1 MPSAEFPMP
10 ISERIPTP
18 KSSPSKSS
26 PSDKFNPNLYRP
38 VIVPPR
44 PRIMQDFI
52 ANGGKV
58 TAFTQPD
65 NTVIQLRK
73 PQVHKSMPKVSPPV
87 GTVRQSTGSVL
98 DKIQAELAET
108 KKREDELRKAR
119 RDMFRS
125 QPDLTKLLSKEKNS
139 EANPKDNSEYL
150 VDSDGEET

>member
-1 MPSAEFPMP
+1 MKIEKYKFTLCFNSLCKSRAIMLTRPTDNLHIQEQNMGPDLALSYSIIGLKSHHFSF
-10 ISERIPTP
+10 SE
-18 KSSPSKSS
+18 
-26 PSDKFNPNLYRP
+26 KFNPALYRP

-73 PQVHKSMPKVSPPV
+73 PQVHKSVPKVSPPV

-119 RDMFRS
+119 RDMFRC
-125 QPDLTKLLSKEKNS
+125 
-139 EANPKDNSEYL
+139 
-150 VDSDGEET
+150 EE

>member
-1 MPSAEFPMP
+1 
-10 ISERIPTP
+10 
-18 KSSPSKSS
+18 
-26 PSDKFNPNLYRP
+26 
-38 VIVPPR
+38 
-44 PRIMQDFI
+44 MQDFI

-58 TAFTQPD
+58 TAFTQPDRD

-108 KKREDELRKAR
+108 KKREDELRKNR

-125 QPDLTKLLSKEKNS
+125 QPDLSKILDKEKSS
-139 EANPKDNSEYL
+139 ETGQIEDLDQLA
-150 VDSDGEET
+150 DSDCEETPSLMHTRGKSSLISVWESRIQFEKAA